1 MLLSF
6 IVPAHN
12 EELELPATL
21 CAIRRA
27 AGGHPFEI
35 IVVDDSSSDRTA
47 AIAQEH
53 GARVV
58 SIERRHIAAARNAG
72 ARAARGDVFF
82 FVDADTH
89 IESAHVTDALAAL
102 QKGASGGSAW
112 LRFDRAV
119 PFWARLM
126 FQIFSVLYFT
136 SRLGAGAFLFTSR
149 ENFFAAGGFDEQFF
163 AGEETYLSIA
173 LKEIWSLPNF
183 ANARDNFCAQAADAS
198 APLRHASIPRNH
210 FRRTAC
216 ASFAEEA
223 RSLVRWE
230 TRAGTGLKKRN
241 SQRKKFRIALARTP
255 AEIARCYEVMR
266 ELRTHFTDRTKFVRQ
281 VQRQQRDGYLL
292 AFVED
297 DGEVRAVAGY
307 RFIEWLFSGR
317 FLYVDDLVTRAN
329 DRSLATVQD

>member
-72 ARAARGDVFF
+72 ARTVRGDVFF

-136 SRLGAGAFLFTSR
+136 SRLGCGAFLFTTR
-149 ENFFAAGGFDEQFF
+149 EKFFAAGGFDEQFF
-163 AGEETYLSIA
+163 ADYTEPGESG
-173 LKEIWSLPNF
+173 N
-183 ANARDNFCAQAADAS
+183 
-198 APLRHASIPRNH
+198 
-210 FRRTAC
+210 
-216 ASFAEEA
+216 
-223 RSLVRWE
+223 
-230 TRAGTGLKKRN
+230 
-241 SQRKKFRIALARTP
+241 KKFGRFQILRTP
-255 AEIARCYEVMR
+255 ATTSARKLRLHRPHYVMR
-266 ELRTHFTDRTKFVRQ
+266 
-281 VQRQQRDGYLL
+281 
-292 AFVED
+292 
-297 DGEVRAVAGY
+297 
-307 RFIEWLFSGR
+307 R
-317 FLYVDDLVTRAN
+317 FLGIIFGGPRVLRSRKKLDLWYDGKREQEPV
-329 DRSLATVQD
+329 